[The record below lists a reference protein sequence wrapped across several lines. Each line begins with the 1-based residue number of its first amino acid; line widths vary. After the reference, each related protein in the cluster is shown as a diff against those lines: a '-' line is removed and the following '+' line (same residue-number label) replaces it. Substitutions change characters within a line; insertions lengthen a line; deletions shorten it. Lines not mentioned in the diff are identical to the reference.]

1 MRAMLTRARFWLISA
16 ATGGGLFVLEGCDPA
31 VRDTV
36 LGGVGTAATSLSGT
50 FIQAFIQS
58 IQADDAETTAATVRA
73 IVEMVPQY
81 LA

>member
-1 MRAMLTRARFWLISA
+1 MKAMLIRARFWLMSVA
-16 ATGGGLFVLEGCDPA
+16 SGGGLFVLEGCDPT

-58 IQADDAETTAATVRA
+58 LQADDAEQAATVRA
-73 IVEMVPQY
+73 IIEAIPQY
-81 LA
+81 FA